1 MGARGR
7 GSGGA
12 THPYPPV
19 AFANTPG
26 RWDDLVLVPQ
36 NVIPSKVDVAARIA
50 AQTLAK
56 RGPDY
61 TDEVRNI
68 LDAAF
73 AVMGQQGTRSR
84 VRVADIVAAAGV
96 SNDTFYRH
104 FSSKDALIVA
114 LLEDGTER
122 LVSYIAHQMRKAE
135 TPEEKVHTW
144 VEAML
149 SQASGRTAAITLAV
163 LWNGIST
170 GAGIS
175 AENYNASVPL
185 GALLQDPYAALGSN
199 TPKLDASLA
208 AHATLGKVSDHLW
221 AGSKPDR
228 DEIEHIATFCIEVAR
243 TER

>member
-1 MGARGR
+1 M
-7 GSGGA
+7 
-12 THPYPPV
+12 
-19 AFANTPG
+19 
-26 RWDDLVLVPQ
+26 PQ
-36 NVIPSKVDVAARIA
+36 NAGPSSAGVAARIA
-50 AQTLAK
+50 AQSLAK

-61 TDEVRNI
+61 TDEVRRI

-73 AVMGQQGTRSR
+73 SVIGQRGIGSK
-84 VRVADIVAAAGV
+84 VRVADIVSAAGV

-122 LVSYIAHQMRKAE
+122 LASYITHQMQKAAN
-135 TPEEKVHTW
+135 PEEKVRSW
-144 VEAML
+144 VEGML
-149 SQASGRTAAITLAV
+149 SQTDERTATITLAV

-185 GALLQDPYAALGSN
+185 GALLHEAFTALGSN
-199 TPKLDASLA
+199 APQLDASLA

-221 AGSKPDR
+221 GRTRPEP
-228 DEIEHIATFCIEVAR
+228 DEIEHITRFCIEAAKPR
-243 TER
+243 